1 MYVSWKGGAKQQA
14 LAPVAPINSTANT
27 VTSSQAQPNASVPN
41 HVANKSNTTTNP
53 PVTNRKSSIT
63 TEKPNSSMPVAP
75 TAVPQAPKPVALL
88 TPSPDKP
95 KPNVITPISTY
106 TDPLEQSLARL
117 EHEIIKNESME
128 SISTG
133 MVQVPSI
140 HNNTVGNPN
149 MNCNPN
155 PNPPVLQ
162 QSNMVMDIKP
172 PLMADVIPANSMIHG
187 IHPIENEIPSV
198 TANPTSTNMIH
209 SNNNG
214 FGLKHEY
221 DINTNNN
228 GISSVGYPMNMSIQ
242 SMFDPI
248 PPHVNNTPPVKKESL
263 HIQPKP
269 IEDLTEPIVPCNA
282 TTTITEKKLTPPDLK
297 HSQNYNKQ
305 KQQQQ
310 HDSNVKNASSWSCL
324 AQPSPPQNN
333 SSASNSNSKQQVMD
347 SFKVFQ
353 NKAKEKADREKQ
365 RLENLELKRQQK
377 EQAEKERLR
386 VENEKRREKEEE
398 DALEKARK
406 AVAEHNQNIS
416 SARVEEL
423 RSSPGDG
430 SISPGSQSSGSDR
443 IDRDRQRLREQER
456 RKREALANQIDMN
469 MQSDLM
475 AAFEELD
482 ETVVPDSTTIV
493 EKDKLEFAPG
503 QDVLLKQKDGRFYL
517 GTVVEVDAIR
527 EQCLVKFGSNWM
539 CKRCIAQEPIRQRKT
554 SDYKILRRDSIRKL
568 CSNVD
573 SSSTMEVRSDVK
585 TLPYNIFNVSKSER
599 RENILSVLTNNR
611 NRFKCGRE
619 IKKRT
624 TIWGLRIRLPPPAPC
639 VTLPPVGS
647 ISEEELKE
655 RWQGNRRLQFLP
667 LEESARS
674 QGDGTLIKIVVL
686 DNHMLNVM
694 MGIAYQENSA
704 LSETESPCPSPD
716 GEHEDHLDNKLYKV
730 EYGGGCAKRS
740 VPFPKISLKH
750 KKRLLALN
758 VRTRDKILRRQRR
771 KGKDEVKKRKSNME
785 YHRPKRL
792 SLDSKSTKNRETLP
806 LTPPTSVSAPP
817 TPPASG
823 SSSLGP
829 DIVTEFTESSNTLIS
844 QNLSVLGK
852 HPAKLTKSNL
862 TKNNLDTNLNELNTP
877 CDTSG
882 DETSSKSTLDLI
894 IPPPKDFEG
903 KNNPFLALMRG
914 NVEHLK
920 KRSKDA
926 ITLPLPLTAVIPG
939 RPVIRPMK
947 RQLSEKDI
955 CIGPNGEVKRRRL
968 RRNRSNQLPIYTN
981 SLQTASKTAT
991 VVPVRPDAKEWG
1003 QRNLRST
1010 LNQNTS
1016 PQSQI
1021 GNCVDY
1027 ALNGRRL
1034 RQRQDKSQEKE
1045 KISNPPTPKPSP
1057 VKQEPDI
1064 SMDDLKSS
1072 VNSYFGAAMRIAAG
1086 ERFSIKAKRIGPTGR
1101 TEYLIEW
1108 EGPSNGMT

>member
-1 MYVSWKGGAKQQA
+1 MTEDNRENNSDRIVTMVTAKKSSKKDKKLPGKSKDEQMQEKKQELEKRLLDVNDRMGNANKKVPKKGDNRPTKKKAKKSPNPSGNNATKQQA

-475 AAFEELD
+475 AAFE
-482 ETVVPDSTTIV
+482 
-493 EKDKLEFAPG
+493 
-503 QDVLLKQKDGRFYL
+503 
-517 GTVVEVDAIR
+517 
-527 EQCLVKFGSNWM
+527 GS
-539 CKRCIAQEPIRQRKT
+539 
-554 SDYKILRRDSIRKL
+554 L
-568 CSNVD
+568 
-573 SSSTMEVRSDVK
+573 
-585 TLPYNIFNVSKSER
+585 
-599 RENILSVLTNNR
+599 
-611 NRFKCGRE
+611 
-619 IKKRT
+619 
-624 TIWGLRIRLPPPAPC
+624 
-639 VTLPPVGS
+639 
-647 ISEEELKE
+647 
-655 RWQGNRRLQFLP
+655 
-667 LEESARS
+667 
-674 QGDGTLIKIVVL
+674 
-686 DNHMLNVM
+686 
-694 MGIAYQENSA
+694 
-704 LSETESPCPSPD
+704 
-716 GEHEDHLDNKLYKV
+716 
-730 EYGGGCAKRS
+730 
-740 VPFPKISLKH
+740 
-750 KKRLLALN
+750 
-758 VRTRDKILRRQRR
+758 
-771 KGKDEVKKRKSNME
+771 
-785 YHRPKRL
+785 
-792 SLDSKSTKNRETLP
+792 
-806 LTPPTSVSAPP
+806 
-817 TPPASG
+817 
-823 SSSLGP
+823 
-829 DIVTEFTESSNTLIS
+829 
-844 QNLSVLGK
+844 
-852 HPAKLTKSNL
+852 
-862 TKNNLDTNLNELNTP
+862 
-877 CDTSG
+877 
-882 DETSSKSTLDLI
+882 
-894 IPPPKDFEG
+894 
-903 KNNPFLALMRG
+903 
-914 NVEHLK
+914 
-920 KRSKDA
+920 
-926 ITLPLPLTAVIPG
+926 
-939 RPVIRPMK
+939 
-947 RQLSEKDI
+947 
-955 CIGPNGEVKRRRL
+955 
-968 RRNRSNQLPIYTN
+968 
-981 SLQTASKTAT
+981 
-991 VVPVRPDAKEWG
+991 
-1003 QRNLRST
+1003 
-1010 LNQNTS
+1010 
-1016 PQSQI
+1016 
-1021 GNCVDY
+1021 
-1027 ALNGRRL
+1027 
-1034 RQRQDKSQEKE
+1034 
-1045 KISNPPTPKPSP
+1045 
-1057 VKQEPDI
+1057 
-1064 SMDDLKSS
+1064 
-1072 VNSYFGAAMRIAAG
+1072 
-1086 ERFSIKAKRIGPTGR
+1086 
-1101 TEYLIEW
+1101 
-1108 EGPSNGMT
+1108 

>member
-1 MYVSWKGGAKQQA
+1 M
-14 LAPVAPINSTANT
+14 
-27 VTSSQAQPNASVPN
+27 TSILN
-41 HVANKSNTTTNP
+41 
-53 PVTNRKSSIT
+53 
-63 TEKPNSSMPVAP
+63 
-75 TAVPQAPKPVALL
+75 
-88 TPSPDKP
+88 
-95 KPNVITPISTY
+95 IST
-106 TDPLEQSLARL
+106 Q
-117 EHEIIKNESME
+117 H
-128 SISTG
+128 
-133 MVQVPSI
+133 
-140 HNNTVGNPN
+140 
-149 MNCNPN
+149 
-155 PNPPVLQ
+155 
-162 QSNMVMDIKP
+162 
-172 PLMADVIPANSMIHG
+172 
-187 IHPIENEIPSV
+187 
-198 TANPTSTNMIH
+198 TS
-209 SNNNG
+209 
-214 FGLKHEY
+214 
-221 DINTNNN
+221 
-228 GISSVGYPMNMSIQ
+228 
-242 SMFDPI
+242 
-248 PPHVNNTPPVKKESL
+248 
-263 HIQPKP
+263 
-269 IEDLTEPIVPCNA
+269 
-282 TTTITEKKLTPPDLK
+282 
-297 HSQNYNKQ
+297 
-305 KQQQQ
+305 
-310 HDSNVKNASSWSCL
+310 
-324 AQPSPPQNN
+324 
-333 SSASNSNSKQQVMD
+333 
-347 SFKVFQ
+347 
-353 NKAKEKADREKQ
+353 
-365 RLENLELKRQQK
+365 
-377 EQAEKERLR
+377 
-386 VENEKRREKEEE
+386 
-398 DALEKARK
+398 
-406 AVAEHNQNIS
+406 
-416 SARVEEL
+416 L
-423 RSSPGDG
+423 RSKKSV
-430 SISPGSQSSGSDR
+430 S
-443 IDRDRQRLREQER
+443 
-456 RKREALANQIDMN
+456 
-469 MQSDLM
+469 
-475 AAFEELD
+475 ELD
-482 ETVVPDSTTIV
+482 ETIVPDSTTIV

-527 EQCLVKFGSNWM
+527 EQCLVKFGDNTDSWSSYKDLTKLSTPEQEDLCVVCKKSAPKNKHEITVCDKCGRGYHQKCHQPEIPAICQKEGSNWM

-573 SSSTMEVRSDVK
+573 SSSIMEIRSDVK
-585 TLPYNIFNVSKSER
+585 TLPYNMEALSWDTYHRVNMEQIYCYCGGNGEWYTQMLQCGRCRQWFHDKCVSCLQYPLYCGDRFYVFVCSICNHGKEFLRRLELKWVDLVHLMLFNLTAYNSKKYYDLDTIVIPYINDNWHALQLPPKIFNVSKSER

-647 ISEEELKE
+647 ISEDELKE

-667 LEESARS
+667 LEESACS
-674 QGDGTLIKIVVL
+674 HGEGTLTKIVVL

-829 DIVTEFTESSNTLIS
+829 DIATEFTESSNTLLS
-844 QNLSVLGK
+844 QNLCILGK

-968 RRNRSNQLPIYTN
+968 RRNRSNQLPIFTN

-1086 ERFSIKAKRIGPTGR
+1086 ERFSIKAKRIGPSGK

-1108 EGPSNGMT
+1108 EGSSNGMT